1 MNATVKDVM
10 TTAVVVVRRGATF
23 KEMASALRRY
33 RVSALPVVDAD
44 GKVIGVVSE
53 ADMLAKE
60 VHRGVI
66 DGLMHYKEAHKA
78 GGLTAGDLM
87 THPAVTVRPG
97 DSVEH
102 AARLMYNL
110 RIKRLPV
117 VDAGGGLVGVISRTD
132 LLAVYDRPDSEIRDE
147 IEGLIRHEFLLS
159 QFAVSVQ
166 DGVVTLAGSPETAA
180 LRRYRVSALP
190 VIDDQ
195 EKVIGVVSEA
205 DMLAKEVH
213 RGLIDEL
220 VHHKEV
226 HKADGLTAGDLMTHP
241 AVTVRPGDSVEHAA
255 RLMYNLRIKR
265 LPVVDAGGG
274 LVGVISRTDLLAVY
288 DRPDEQIREEI
299 EGLIR
304 PEFGPSQF
312 TVTVHD
318 GVVILQGSP
327 ETAALGHHLVGKVRH
342 VQGVV
347 AVRDR
352 FSYPDAYPIVAG
364 PVL

>member
-23 KEMASALRRY
+23 KEMAAALRRY

-66 DGLMHYKEAHKA
+66 DGLALHKA

-87 THPAVTVRPG
+87 THPAVTVRSE

-132 LLAVYDRPDSEIRDE
+132 LLAVYDRPDAEIRDE
-147 IEGLIRHEFLLS
+147 IEGLIRHDFLPS

-180 LRRYRVSALP
+180 L
-190 VIDDQ
+190 
-195 EKVIGVVSEA
+195 
-205 DMLAKEVH
+205 
-213 RGLIDEL
+213 
-220 VHHKEV
+220 
-226 HKADGLTAGDLMTHP
+226 
-241 AVTVRPGDSVEHAA
+241 
-255 RLMYNLRIKR
+255 
-265 LPVVDAGGG
+265 
-274 LVGVISRTDLLAVY
+274 
-288 DRPDEQIREEI
+288 
-299 EGLIR
+299 
-304 PEFGPSQF
+304 
-312 TVTVHD
+312 
-318 GVVILQGSP
+318 
-327 ETAALGHHLVGKVRH
+327 GHHIVSKVRH

-347 AVRDR
+347 AVRDQL
-352 FSYPDAYPIVAG
+352 SYPDVYPIVAG